1 MTSPTDATALA
12 DRFIASWNA
21 VDPEDRRD
29 LVAGTWT
36 EDAVFVDPMMQ
47 GQGHDGIEALV
58 AGVQSRF
65 PGFRFNRIGVV
76 DAHNGRMRF
85 AWAMGP
91 EGGESVVEGLDFGV
105 IADDGR
111 LKSITGF
118 FDKLPG

>member
-1 MTSPTDATALA
+1 MTSPTDPTALA

-36 EDAVFVDPMMQ
+36 EDGVFVDPVMQ
-47 GQGHDGIEALV
+47 GEGHAGIDALV
-58 AGVQSRF
+58 AGVQARF
-65 PGFRFNRIGVV
+65 PGFRLTRTGPV

-85 AWAMGP
+85 TWAMGP
-91 EGGESVVEGLDFGV
+91 EGGESVVEGLDIGV
-105 IADDGR
+105 IAEDGR
-111 LKSITGF
+111 LRSITGF